1 MKLQCTA
8 LYGKLKRTTETLR
21 VFSNWPTVLTQTLLT
36 QTFFGKNGK
45 GAKVVT
51 FATRDGLRITCP
63 NSREARSPVYD
74 VFAEGCYQL
83 PWFLAPFGG
92 RPIHAIDIGGHIGA
106 FACQLAQLYPAATI
120 ESFEASPVTATYL
133 RDNVAQNGFGDRI
146 SVSQVALAAESGWA
160 FLEDNGEASCENSL
174 AAGQDGEQSAT
185 TIKVPALS
193 FDDVVGASPH
203 PVDFV
208 KIDCEGA
215 EYDLAYA
222 SSPASW
228 KSVDRVV
235 LEYHPVSG
243 HSWSELSK
251 WFAQVGLD
259 VVRHEPWIDQPGL
272 GLAWLA
278 RSESK
283 ATDAPSAE

>member
-1 MKLQCTA
+1 MSPFLNKNSLRRA
-8 LYGKLKRTTETLR
+8 KETLA
-21 VFSNWPTVLTQTLLT
+21 FSNWPIVLPQILLT
-36 QTFFGKNGK
+36 QIGK
-45 GAKVVT
+45 GPDVVT
-51 FATRDGLRITCP
+51 FVTRDGLRISCP
-63 NSREARSPVYD
+63 NRRAARSSAFET
-74 VFAEGCYQL
+74 FAEDGYRL
-83 PWFLAPFGG
+83 PWFLEPFGE
-92 RPIHAIDIGGHIGA
+92 RPFHALDIGGHVGA

-133 RDNVAQNGFGDRI
+133 RDNVAQNEFGDRV
-146 SVSQVALAAESGWA
+146 SVSQVALAAESGWVL
-160 FLEDNGEASCENSL
+160 LEDNGEGSCENSL
-174 AAGQDGEQSAT
+174 VAGQNGEQSAT

-193 FDDVVGASPH
+193 FDDVVSASPH

-215 EYDLAYA
+215 EYDLVYA

-243 HSWSELSK
+243 QSWSELSK

-259 VVRHEPWIDQPGL
+259 VVDHLANSSQDDS

-278 RSESK
+278 RPKGNGEGGSG
-283 ATDAPSAE
+283 SA